1 MTTRLFSLILFVCL
15 FASQGFG
22 QGIDFF
28 HGTWD
33 EALELAKKDGKVI
46 FVDAYT
52 TWCGPCK
59 RMAKNTFPDPKVGAF
74 FNENFVNMKIDMEKP
89 AGRKFQSKYPVQA
102 FPTLYWIGADG
113 ETVHR
118 QKGAQDAVTF
128 LKLGMHILSKVDFS
142 KDFATE
148 YEAGNREPQLIYDY
162 VKALNKSKKS
172 SSLIANEYI
181 RSQDDLTTDF
191 NLNFILE
198 AVTEADSRIFDLL
211 ISNKNAIIAL
221 NSKEA
226 VDAKI
231 LNAANAT
238 VKKAVEFEAESLLD
252 EAKNKVKANVPKKYA
267 GFALESDLYFH
278 KAQGNSDQYRKCC
291 KEYAKKQI
299 GDDAKG
305 LHDLAVSLYESFN
318 YDNDAMKDAEKF
330 AKKAAEN
337 GNEMNY
343 YVTYATI
350 LNNNGKQDLAIK
362 SAEQALSLVLENDRR
377 TKMKIEKMID
387 KLKS

>member
-1 MTTRLFSLILFVCL
+1 MISRLFLIVFLFFLFVSSS
-15 FASQGFG
+15 FAQGME
-22 QGIDFF
+22 FF

-33 EALELAKKDGKVI
+33 EAMELAKKEGKVI

-59 RMAKNTFPDPKVGAF
+59 RMAKNTFPDPKVGEF

-89 AGRKFQSKYPVQA
+89 MGRTFQRKYPVQA
-102 FPTLYWIGADG
+102 FPTLYWIGPDG

-128 LKLGMHILSKVDFS
+128 LKLGKHVLSKVDFS
-142 KDFATE
+142 RDLAKD
-148 YEAGNREPQLIYDY
+148 YEGGNREPQLIYDY
-162 VKALNKSKKS
+162 VKALNKSNKS
-172 SSLIANEYI
+172 SVLVANEYI

-198 AVTEADSRIFDLL
+198 ATTEADSRIFDLL
-211 ISNKNAIIAL
+211 IENKSKIVAL

-226 VDAKI
+226 VEEKI
-231 LNAANAT
+231 LMAAEAT

-252 EAKNKVKANVPKKYA
+252 EAKDKVKAHAPKKYA

-278 KAQGNSDQYRKCC
+278 KAQGNSQEFRKCC

-299 GDDAKG
+299 GNDAKG
-305 LHDLAVSLYESFN
+305 LHDLARSMYESFN
-318 YDNDAMKDAEKF
+318 YDIEAMKDAEKF

-337 GNEMNY
+337 GKQIEY
-343 YVTYATI
+343 YITYASI
-350 LNNNGKQDLAIK
+350 LDKNGKQDLAIK
-362 SAEQALSLVLENDRR
+362 SAESALSLAENDRATR
-377 TKMKIEKMID
+377 GKIERMIQ